1 MIDVL
6 DGAPLVADCASLKV
20 PVTSTDLPT
29 PRTHRTRFGG
39 ATDRKPAAI
48 SAPYSSV
55 RAHGQLFFIDKR
67 QIKEKKQIIQH
78 SKNTHSGYIIKLFL
92 FRRPQ

>member
-29 PRTHRTRFGG
+29 PRTRRTRFGG
-39 ATDRKPAAI
+39 ATDRKPVAI

-67 QIKEKKQIIQH
+67 QIKEKNK
-78 SKNTHSGYIIKLFL
+78 
-92 FRRPQ
+92 

>member
-29 PRTHRTRFGG
+29 PRTRRTRFGG

-55 RAHGQLFFIDKR
+55 RAPMGNFFSSTSDKL
-67 QIKEKKQIIQH
+67 KK
-78 SKNTHSGYIIKLFL
+78 KNK
-92 FRRPQ
+92 